1 MPKYGGFI
9 ASTSRC
15 VDDYEDEY
23 DSYKTYTA
31 ERKAG
36 LNQLFNADN
45 NYITDPS
52 GGYVKAKA
60 SFKKELDSQINAENE
75 LDESKFTDAD

>member
-1 MPKYGGFI
+1 
-9 ASTSRC
+9 
-15 VDDYEDEY
+15 
-23 DSYKTYTA
+23 
-31 ERKAG
+31 
-36 LNQLFNADN
+36 LFNADN